1 MRRAGGLLL
10 LVATLAGC
18 ATTPPSVGS
27 LAGEWHG
34 RVSTPRGQTTA
45 RLTIAPPPTWTPGLC
60 EGGGAD
66 EILALVWAE
75 PRAIAAIVPTLFGP
89 QSVVIEPASPVAPA
103 APSVAR
109 AAASRA
115 PPLD

>member
-34 RVSTPRGQTTA
+34 RVSTPRGHTTA
-45 RLTIAPPPTWTPGLC
+45 RLTIAPDGRYDGTD
-60 EGGGAD
+60 AD
-66 EILALVWAE
+66 EILALVWDE
-75 PRAIAAIVPTLFGP
+75 TPAIAAIAPTLLEP
-89 QSVVIEPASPVAPA
+89 QAAVIDPASPVAHA
-103 APSVAR
+103 APSVVR